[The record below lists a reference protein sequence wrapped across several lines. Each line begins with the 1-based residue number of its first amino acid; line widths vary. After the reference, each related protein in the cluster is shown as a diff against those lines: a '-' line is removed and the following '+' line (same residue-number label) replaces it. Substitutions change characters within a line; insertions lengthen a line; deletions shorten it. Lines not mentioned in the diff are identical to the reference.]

1 VGGTCE
7 GVFKHLT
14 GEGWA
19 SDTVD
24 REHGTGIDHIE
35 SAPHPVTK
43 VGYTAVTV
51 VVVKGRNTTV
61 LVICVSG

>member
-1 VGGTCE
+1 VR
-7 GVFKHLT
+7 VSLT

-24 REHGTGIDHIE
+24 REHGTGMDHIA

-51 VVVKGRNTTV
+51 VVDKRKNTSI